1 MKCAKDISE
10 NNASIKKMS
19 IEKTDNENLRHQL
32 QFQQKEL
39 EAKPQ
44 NTKSLTSKAKAEIP

>member
-1 MKCAKDISE
+1 VKCAKDISE